1 MTDGDDDYF
10 AEYRARAAACGSQPP
25 PAYAD
30 DLSPTYY
37 HKRPGGVTVVAVV
50 VTLAILA
57 NILISFITMGS
68 VSNEDYLYSQSTINA
83 VQGVLWANILLCLP
97 VFVFVVGL
105 FGEGAWARAGL
116 ISYLCCN
123 GVFLLIS
130 LFAAVSYQWIALLC
144 DIAIVVYMARD
155 SVGDAYP
162 DEEGQGW
169 GIAGGIG
176 LVGAQVIIT
185 VLILHSAS

>member
-1 MTDGDDDYF
+1 V
-10 AEYRARAAACGSQPP
+10 ACQSSGPN
-25 PAYAD
+25 D
-30 DLSPTYY
+30 
-37 HKRPGGVTVVAVV
+37 
-50 VTLAILA
+50 
-57 NILISFITMGS
+57 
-68 VSNEDYLYSQSTINA
+68 DYLYSQSTINA

-105 FGEGAWARAGL
+105 FGEGAWARVGL

-130 LFAAVSYQWIALLC
+130 LFAAASYQWIALLC

-155 SVGDAYP
+155 DVGDAYS
-162 DEEGQGW
+162 DESGRGW

-176 LVGAQVIIT
+176 LVGVQVIST